1 MFRLKGLKNIK
12 YKVKYTMT
20 LGNPTCIASF
30 SMLKKKTFEN
40 NVKMEWVDGREGSG
54 KREEIRDRPI
64 ADDTW
69 AQKLKTSWT
78 IRALRGYNY
87 AAEFITTE
95 HKVLCVIMARRS
107 CEEAILNAMS
117 SAVMTNRI
125 WMRISKIR
133 ENLKRWKY

>member
-1 MFRLKGLKNIK
+1 MFRLKGLKNTK

-20 LGNPTCIASF
+20 LGNPTYIASF
-30 SMLKKKTFEN
+30 SMLEKKTFEN

-54 KREEIRDRPI
+54 KGEEVRDRPI
-64 ADDTW
+64 EDDTW
-69 AQKLKTSWT
+69 AQKLKKSWK
-78 IRALRGYNY
+78 IGALHGYNY
-87 AAEFITTE
+87 VAKFIITE
-95 HKVLCVIMARRS
+95 HKVLYVIMTRRS
-107 CEEAILNAMS
+107 CEEALLNAMS

>member
-1 MFRLKGLKNIK
+1 MFRLKGLKNTK

-40 NVKMEWVDGREGSG
+40 NVKMGWVAGREGSRKG
-54 KREEIRDRPI
+54 EEVRDRPI
-64 ADDTW
+64 EDDTW

-78 IRALRGYNY
+78 IGALRGYNY
-87 AAEFITTE
+87 AAKFIITG
-95 HKVLCVIMARRS
+95 HKVLCMITTGRS
-107 CEEAILNAMS
+107 CEEAVLNAMS